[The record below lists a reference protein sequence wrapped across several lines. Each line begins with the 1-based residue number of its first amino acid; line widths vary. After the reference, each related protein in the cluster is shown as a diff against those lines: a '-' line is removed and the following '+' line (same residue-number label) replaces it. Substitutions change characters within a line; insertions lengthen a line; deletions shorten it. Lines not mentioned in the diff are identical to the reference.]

1 MMEQTALDRMKLQK
15 THADW
20 EKNIHGYC
28 RENQMEIGNL
38 PSEVTDAWNDM
49 SSSYE
54 GTQHKDDSVAADAA
68 QKHSSASERLQKAW
82 DKMMNK

>member
-1 MMEQTALDRMKLQK
+1 
-15 THADW
+15 
-20 EKNIHGYC
+20 
-28 RENQMEIGNL
+28 MEIGNL

-54 GTQHKDDSVAADAA
+54 GTQHKDDSVATDAA